1 MSEFL
6 FGFGIG
12 FAVWFFGLG
21 WVVLTSNPV
30 QYEYRCDK
38 CGYVDYQY
46 M

>member
-21 WVVLTSNPV
+21 WVVIKHIHEDDED
-30 QYEYRCDK
+30 YE
-38 CGYVDYQY
+38 
-46 M
+46 